1 MMEITK
7 MTSKGQITIPIEI
20 RKALKLEEG
29 SKVAFVTDDEGRFYI
44 MNSSFIALKNI
55 QASFEGEAEK
65 LGLKTDEDVVQM
77 IKDFRNEENK

>member
-55 QASFEGEAEK
+55 QTSFAGEAEK
-65 LGLKTDEDVVQM
+65 LGLKDENDVVKM
-77 IKDFRNEENK
+77 IKEFREE

>member
-1 MMEITK
+1 

-29 SKVAFVTDDEGRFYI
+29 SKVAFITDDEGRFYI

-55 QASFEGEAEK
+55 QKSFEGEAEK
-65 LGLKTDEDVVQM
+65 LGLKNEEDVVRM
-77 IKDFRNEENK
+77 IKDFREEENK

>member
-7 MTSKGQITIPIEI
+7 MTSKGQITIPIEV
-20 RKALKLEEG
+20 RKALKLEED

-55 QASFEGEAEK
+55 QASFAGEAEK
-65 LGLKTDEDVVQM
+65 FGLKDENDVVKM
-77 IKDFRNEENK
+77 IKEFREEE

>member
-29 SKVAFVTDDEGRFYI
+29 SKVAFITDDEGRFYI

-55 QASFEGEAEK
+55 QKSFEGEAEK
-65 LGLKTDEDVVQM
+65 LGLKNEEDVVRM
-77 IKDFRNEENK
+77 IKDFREEENK

>member
-7 MTSKGQITIPIEI
+7 MTSKGQITIPIEV

-55 QASFEGEAEK
+55 QASFAGEAEK
-65 LGLKTDEDVVQM
+65 FGLKDENDVVKM
-77 IKDFRNEENK
+77 IKEFREEE

>member
-7 MTSKGQITIPIEI
+7 MTSKGQITIPIEV

-55 QASFEGEAEK
+55 QASFAWEAEK
-65 LGLKTDEDVVQM
+65 FGLKDENDVVKM
-77 IKDFRNEENK
+77 IKEFREEE

>member
-7 MTSKGQITIPIEI
+7 MTSKGQITIPIEV

-55 QASFEGEAEK
+55 QASFAGESEK
-65 LGLKTDEDVVQM
+65 LGLKDENDVVNM
-77 IKDFRNEENK
+77 IKEFREEE

>member
-55 QASFEGEAEK
+55 QSAFAGEAEK
-65 LGLKTDEDVVQM
+65 LGLKTDEDVIQM

>member
-55 QASFEGEAEK
+55 QKAFEGEAEK
-65 LGLKTDEDVVQM
+65 LGLKNEEDVVRM
-77 IKDFRNEENK
+77 IKDFREDENK

>member
-1 MMEITK
+1 MEITK
-7 MTSKGQITIPIEI
+7 MTSKGQITIPIEV

-55 QASFEGEAEK
+55 QASFAGEAEK
-65 LGLKTDEDVVQM
+65 FGLKDENDVVKM
-77 IKDFRNEENK
+77 IKEFREEE

>member
-55 QASFEGEAEK
+55 QTSFQGEAEK
-65 LGLKTDEDVVQM
+65 LGLKDENDVVKM
-77 IKDFRNEENK
+77 IKEFRKE

>member
-1 MMEITK
+1 MEITK

-55 QASFEGEAEK
+55 QASFAGEAEK
-65 LGLKTDEDVVQM
+65 LGLKDENDVLKM
-77 IKDFRNEENK
+77 TKEFREEEQI

>member
-55 QASFEGEAEK
+55 QASFAGEAEK
-65 LGLKTDEDVVQM
+65 LGLKDENDVLKM
-77 IKDFRNEENK
+77 TKEFREEE

>member
-55 QASFEGEAEK
+55 QASFAGEAEK
-65 LGLKTDEDVVQM
+65 LGLKDENDVGKM
-77 IKDFRNEENK
+77 IKEFREE

>member
-7 MTSKGQITIPIEI
+7 MTSKGQITIPIEV

-55 QASFEGEAEK
+55 QASFAGEAEK
-65 LGLKTDEDVVQM
+65 LGLKDENDVVNM
-77 IKDFRNEENK
+77 IKEFREEE